1 MRRYYLHQRKGVY
14 YAELID
20 PATGRKLPAR
30 STFQTVRDDALHTVH
45 EWLRDGLP
53 IKHAPSARPIAE
65 HFSVARVIESLKHEN
80 ITPEDCQR
88 IVDVLTKR
96 GLLASATLAG
106 SPGAE
111 LFTDFLTRFWTFKE
125 SPYVKE
131 KSAHGQRIGEV
142 HCDHNLL
149 KVKKDWASFFVGK
162 RLADVTRDD
171 IKQFSIHLAR
181 PERKL
186 SPGSLNSTLV
196 AGTTA
201 LRWAHDNDLIPT
213 DPTSGIMRYSGDSK
227 RRGILTHDEASALFA
242 LDWQDDRLFLANW
255 LAATTGLRAG
265 EVAALR
271 LENLDGNL
279 MTVEASYL
287 EGHGLKSTKTGKAR
301 QVPVI
306 PALADRL
313 KALAAINPHG
323 NGYVFWETY
332 REDSP
337 MEGRQFGLALRDM
350 LTILKVGANPTEQQK
365 AEALEYWAARNVV
378 FHSWRHFF
386 ATDLSIAVGP
396 EKARKLT
403 GHATG
408 AVFAGYADHEKAGF
422 LEDMSR
428 ATEKAFGKIVPFTGR
443 KVTA

>member
-1 MRRYYLHQRKGVY
+1 MRRYYIHLRKGVW
-14 YAELID
+14 YAILLD
-20 PATGRKLPAR
+20 PLTGKRLPAR
-30 STFQTVRDDALHTVH
+30 STFQTNRDEALHTVH
-45 EWLRDGLP
+45 NWLRDGLP
-53 IKHAPSARPIAE
+53 DKKTAKPTRPVAE
-65 HFSVARVIESLKHEN
+65 VFNLARVLESLKHESLS
-80 ITPEDCQR
+80 PDDVQR
-88 IVDVLTKR
+88 MVDILTSR
-96 GLLASATLAG
+96 GMLASATLTG

-125 SPYVKE
+125 SPYAKE
-131 KSAHGQRIGEV
+131 KTAHGQRIGEV

-149 KVKKDWASFFVGK
+149 KVKKDWASFFAGK
-162 RLADVTRDD
+162 RLADVARDD
-171 IKQFSIHLAR
+171 IKRFSIHLAR

-201 LRWAHDNDLIPT
+201 LRWAHENGLIPT
-213 DPTSGIMRYSGDSK
+213 DPTAGVMRYSGETK
-227 RRGILTHDEASALFA
+227 RRGILTHEEASALFA
-242 LDWQDDRLFLANW
+242 LDWPDERLYLANW

-287 EGHGLKSTKTGKAR
+287 EGHGLKSTKTGKVR

-306 PALADRL
+306 SALADRL
-313 KALAAINPHG
+313 KALAAMNPHG

-337 MEGRQFGLALRDM
+337 MEGRLFGLALREM
-350 LTILKVGANPTEQQK
+350 LALLKTGPGATEEQT
-365 AEALEYWAARNVV
+365 AEAIAYWNGRNVV

-386 ATDLSIAVGP
+386 STDLSIAVGP
-396 EKARKLT
+396 DLARKLT

-408 AVFAGYADHEKAGF
+408 AVFAGYADHQKAGF
-422 LEDMSR
+422 LEDM
-428 ATEKAFGKIVPFTGR
+428 AGVTEKAFGNIVPF
-443 KVTA
+443 KVAQ